1 MKRILLTLVMVG
13 IMANI
18 VYAVEPIG
26 EDVKSLVIN
35 SIKGYDRIID
45 VSIYQRG
52 NKVMIIL
59 IADYGTSEQYARRM
73 GGNLVRM
80 LKSFSPDTSP
90 NNRIGPGIY
99 EYHVKVTM
107 PSQTMLAEGVK
118 FDIGHNLKWL

>member
-13 IMANI
+13 MMANI
-18 VYAVEPIG
+18 VYAFEPIG

-35 SIKGYDRIID
+35 SIKGYDRILD
-45 VSIYQRG
+45 ASIYQKG
-52 NKVMIIL
+52 KQVMVIL
-59 IADYGTSEQYARRM
+59 IVDYGTSEQYARRM

-107 PSQTMLAEGVK
+107 PSQTMLVEGVK
-118 FDIGHNLKWL
+118 LNIAHNLKWL